1 MKNLVFALL
10 LLFILTIPIED
21 MLSVNKDLSMTRMLG
36 QVVIGAWGIVII
48 LNQKVRRI
56 HPFYIF
62 VLLFIAWNVISVFW
76 TIDYS
81 LTELR
86 TKTYVQLGI
95 MSLMIWD
102 LADGKDK
109 LRAVIQTYI
118 IGAYISV
125 IGTIANFISGQEAY
139 LYSGGRYV
147 ATGFNANDL
156 AIILALG
163 IPMAWYMVL
172 TSGGQS
178 KFKWFRIINML
189 YIPLG
194 YFAVILTGSRAGF
207 LVALLSLV
215 YIVFTT
221 RWLGKWGR
229 VSFGFLLVI
238 LIIAAVIIVPEST
251 LNRVLST
258 FSMGSSD
265 DLGGRLTIYAA
276 AARTIDAHPLLGVGS
291 GAFKSATG
299 LNIIAHNSF
308 LSVLSETG
316 IVGFLFFAIML
327 IICAVEAL
335 RQPKLEAFLWLTV
348 LLMWGLGGSSV
359 SWDFRKPTW
368 LLLTMII
375 ISGEL
380 FAEKKQNEQRHIAQP
395 STLRL
400 AASEP
405 DEPGNSNM
413 QEKLKPF

>member
-48 LNQKVRRI
+48 LTQKVRRI

-62 VLLFIAWNVISVFW
+62 ALLFIAWNVLSVFW

-95 MSLMIWD
+95 MSVMIWD
-102 LADGKDK
+102 LVDGKDK
-109 LRAVIQTYI
+109 LRAVIQTFI

-125 IGTIANFISGQEAY
+125 GGTIINFITGQEAY

-156 AIILALG
+156 AIILSLAV
-163 IPMAWYMVL
+163 PMAWYMVL
-172 TSGGQS
+172 TSGGES
-178 KFKWFRIINML
+178 KFKWFRIMNML
-189 YIPLG
+189 YVPLG
-194 YFAVILTGSRAGF
+194 FFAVILTGSRAGF
-207 LVALLSLV
+207 LVALLSLFF
-215 YIVFTT
+215 IVFTT
-221 RWLGKWGR
+221 RWMGKWGR
-229 VSFGFLLVI
+229 LSFVLLIAI
-238 LIIAAVIIVPEST
+238 LIVAAVIIVPDTT

-258 FSMGSSD
+258 FSSESSD

-299 LNIIAHNSF
+299 LNIIAHNTF

-316 IVGFLFFAIML
+316 IIGFLFFTVML
-327 IICAVEAL
+327 ILCAVEAL
-335 RQPKLEAFLWLTV
+335 RQPKLEAALWLTIM
-348 LLMWGLGGSSV
+348 LMWGLGGSSV

-375 ISGEL
+375 ISAEL
-380 FAEKKQNEQRHIAQP
+380 FAEKKQKEQRLVARP
-395 STLRL
+395 STLKL
-400 AASEP
+400 VASK
-405 DEPGNSNM
+405 PGDPEISNL
-413 QEKLKPF
+413 QGKL

>member
-36 QVVIGAWGIVII
+36 QGVIGAWGIVII
-48 LNQKVRRI
+48 LTQKVRRI

-95 MSLMIWD
+95 MSVMIWD
-102 LADGKDK
+102 LVDGKDK
-109 LRAVIQTYI
+109 LRAVIQTFI

-125 IGTIANFISGQEAY
+125 GGTIINFITGQEAY

-156 AIILALG
+156 AIILSLAV
-163 IPMAWYMVL
+163 PMAWYMVL
-172 TSGGQS
+172 TSGGES
-178 KFKWFRIINML
+178 KFKWFRIMNML
-189 YIPLG
+189 YVPLG
-194 YFAVILTGSRAGF
+194 FFAVILTGSRAGF
-207 LVALLSLV
+207 LVALLSLFF
-215 YIVFTT
+215 IVFTT

-229 VSFGFLLVI
+229 LSFVLLIAI
-238 LIIAAVIIVPEST
+238 LIVAAVIIVPDST

-258 FSMGSSD
+258 FSSESSD

-299 LNIIAHNSF
+299 LNIIAHNTF

-316 IVGFLFFAIML
+316 IIGFLFFTVML
-327 IICAVEAL
+327 ILCAVEAL
-335 RQPKLEAFLWLTV
+335 RQPKLEAALWLTIM
-348 LLMWGLGGSSV
+348 LMWGLGGSSV

-375 ISGEL
+375 ISAEL
-380 FAEKKQNEQRHIAQP
+380 FAEKKQKEQRLVDRP
-395 STLRL
+395 STLKL
-400 AASEP
+400 VASK
-405 DEPGNSNM
+405 PGDPEISNL
-413 QEKLKPF
+413 QGKL

>member
-1 MKNLVFALL
+1 MKKLVFVLL

-21 MLSVNKDLSMTRMLG
+21 TLSVNKDLSMTRMLG
-36 QVVIGAWGIVII
+36 QVVIGAWGIVVI
-48 LNQKVRRI
+48 LTQKIRRI

-62 VLLFIAWNVISVFW
+62 TVLFIAWNVMSVFW
-76 TIDYS
+76 TIDYG

-95 MSLMIWD
+95 MSVMIWD
-102 LADGKDK
+102 LVDGKDK

-118 IGAYISV
+118 IGAYIS
-125 IGTIANFISGQEAY
+125 ISGTIINFIFGKEAY

-147 ATGFNANDL
+147 ANGFNANDL

-163 IPMAWYMVL
+163 VPMAWYMVIS
-172 TSGGQS
+172 SGAQV

-189 YIPLG
+189 YIPLAF
-194 YFAVILTGSRAGF
+194 FAVILTGSRAGF
-207 LVALLSLV
+207 LVALISLV
-215 YIVFTT
+215 YIILST

-229 VSFGFLLVI
+229 VSLVLLLAGLV
-238 LIIAAVIIVPEST
+238 LAAAIVVPDAT
-251 LNRVLST
+251 LERVLST
-258 FSMGSSD
+258 FMMGESD

-276 AARTIDAHPLLGVGS
+276 AARSIDAHPLLGVGC

-316 IVGFLFFAIML
+316 IIGFLFFTIML

-335 RQPKLEAFLWLTV
+335 RQPKMEAFLWVTV

-368 LLLTMII
+368 LLLTLII
-375 ISGEL
+375 ISAEL
-380 FAEKKQNEQRHIAQP
+380 FVEKKQETQQSGNQP
-395 STLRL
+395 ATLRL
-400 AASEP
+400 VAP
-405 DEPGNSNM
+405 KPGNQAISDPTG
-413 QEKLKPF
+413 KI